1 MQKKVTDSVI
11 NDEAYWA
18 TNKEK
23 LDEKKPPWVDTSV
36 IVDALVVKGRPGV
49 GVGETLT
56 DALSDWL
63 DSLGTYD
70 EDSFDGGE
78 IIRVRVDIIMGGAGK
93 F

>member
-1 MQKKVTDSVI
+1 M
-11 NDEAYWA
+11 
-18 TNKEK
+18 
-23 LDEKKPPWVDTSV
+23 DTSV

-49 GVGETLT
+49 SVGETPT
-56 DALSDWL
+56 DVLSDWL